1 MKELSLLV
9 FSVKYLKSLTCI
21 DPSKIQIPCA
31 HCKSLLNVP
40 HGLDRFVCPQCKVE
54 LAVELLCPPSRK
66 EELKMVTSVWDES
79 NA

>member
-1 MKELSLLV
+1 MKGLSLSV
-9 FSVKYLKSLTCI
+9 FSIKYLKSLTCI
-21 DPSKIQIPCA
+21 DSSKIQLPCA

-54 LAVELLCPPSRK
+54 LVCPPSRK
-66 EELKMVTSVWDES
+66 EELKMVTSVWDDS